1 MANDV
6 KVLKLITGEE
16 VIARVSEE
24 HNDLLTLEK
33 PMTLQMMPPNTS
45 TGQVGFALV
54 PWIKA
59 AKNDKTTISIEHVL
73 VTDEASDQT
82 EKNYLQLC
90 IKHLRLL
97 QQEDPAL
104 F

>member
-16 VIARVSEE
+16 VIARVSTESS
-24 HNDLLTLEK
+24 DLLTLEK

-59 AKNDKTTISIEHVL
+59 AKNDKVVISVEHIL

-82 EKNYLQLC
+82 EKNYLQVVTGLS
-90 IKHLRLL
+90 L
-97 QQEDPAL
+97 
-104 F
+104 

>member
-6 KVLKLITGEE
+6 KILKLITGEE
-16 VIARVSEE
+16 VIARVTEE
-24 HNDLLTLEK
+24 ENNLISLKK
-33 PMTLQMMPPNTS
+33 PMTLQMIPPTTS
-45 TGQVGFALV
+45 TGQMGFALV

-82 EKNYLQLC
+82 EKNYLQVITGLS
-90 IKHLRLL
+90 L
-97 QQEDPAL
+97 
-104 F
+104 